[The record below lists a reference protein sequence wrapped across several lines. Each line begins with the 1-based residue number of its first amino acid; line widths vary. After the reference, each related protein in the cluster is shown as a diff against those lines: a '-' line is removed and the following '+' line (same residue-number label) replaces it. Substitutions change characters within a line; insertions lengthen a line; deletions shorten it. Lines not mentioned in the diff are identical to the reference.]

1 MDLSPF
7 LRINPC
13 GYAGL
18 EMVQT
23 CDLQG
28 PQDIESAGNAL
39 VKHLIDLFDS
49 TKVDYQTGLPQIDI
63 TALKQE
69 Q

>member
-1 MDLSPF
+1 MSLFSHF
-7 LRINPC
+7 S
-13 GYAGL
+13 
-18 EMVQT
+18 T
-23 CDLQG
+23 CIAV
-28 PQDIESAGNAL
+28 PRDIESAGNAL

-49 TKVDYQTGLPQIDI
+49 TNVDYQTGLPQIDI